1 MHGCVH
7 SHSLHAP
14 LDHLRMRKYQQLT
27 QLYQEITT
35 LPMSR
40 ELTTRKPEARA
51 SITECTKHLDSL
63 SLCSSHLNYRHPSR
77 CHAVAALC
85 GETKI
90 PSFSDGRRLPRETL
104 ETWRDFPWLQ
114 GIRSTSCDRW
124 GGGSVPSCYWEGWG
138 FEVSGLSTGS
148 SQGRRV
154 CAQGW
159 VSQCAGCL

>member
-40 ELTTRKPEARA
+40 EASTRKPEAWA
-51 SITECTKHLDSL
+51 SITECTKHLH
-63 SLCSSHLNYRHPSR
+63 SLCLSSSHLNYSHPSC

-90 PSFSDGRRLPRETL
+90 PSFYDGRRLTRERGL
-104 ETWRDFPWLQ
+104 KRLSSAPGNPVYFLWQMGVGW
-114 GIRSTSCDRW
+114 
-124 GGGSVPSCYWEGWG
+124 GSVPSCYWEGWG

-159 VSQCAGCL
+159 ARQCAGCL